1 MPTSRYWVGRWGW
14 RGPVKVSLL
23 CPSLR
28 FRSQIIWKMMQTFIA
43 IYVHT
48 VTANIGSRILAGIQT
63 VCWFA
68 NILEHFLQ
76 YIYTLWP
83 APNVL
88 LWVWDL
94 IQKVC
99 LFARNYFTN
108 LRLAHVKYLH
118 TLWLAPNVVHW
129 ILVHCTNLMLAHVI
143 YMHTMTATKCGTL
156 VNGLDPNWM

>member
-43 IYVHT
+43 IYFHT

-68 NILEHFLQ
+68 NILKHFLQ

-99 LFARNYFTN
+99 LFARNYCTN
-108 LRLAHVKYLH
+108 LRLAHVIYLH
-118 TLWLAPNVVHW
+118 T
-129 ILVHCTNLMLAHVI
+129 
-143 YMHTMTATKCGTL
+143 MTGTKCGTL
-156 VNGLDPNWM
+156 DIGTLDKSDAGPCNIYAHYDCHQMWYIG